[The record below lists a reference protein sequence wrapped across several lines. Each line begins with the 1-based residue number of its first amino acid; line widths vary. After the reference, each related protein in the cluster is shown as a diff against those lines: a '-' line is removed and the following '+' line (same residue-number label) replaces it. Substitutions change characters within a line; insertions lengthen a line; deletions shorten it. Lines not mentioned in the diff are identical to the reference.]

1 MAADALPEFLLAMS
15 MQYAQL
21 GLMVISTPKV
31 AIAKAETAKPG
42 ESKNVTA
49 YTPQAAKRNPAAA
62 GTRLDHG
69 LKRERYKRST
79 KNPETQLAVAPDN
92 SGTIE
97 YFAAWPVSMNSA
109 APDRETSTRYK

>member
-31 AIAKAETAKPG
+31 AIAKAEIAKPG

-49 YTPQAAKRNPAAA
+49 RTPQAA
-62 GTRLDHG
+62 
-69 LKRERYKRST
+69 
-79 KNPETQLAVAPDN
+79 
-92 SGTIE
+92 
-97 YFAAWPVSMNSA
+97 
-109 APDRETSTRYK
+109 